1 MPGLFRRVSW
11 GSPNMTSVLS
21 QFSSQSSRP
30 SGWYVIAHHWVIGGE
45 LPVMRATNS
54 RVALRATI
62 V

>member
-30 SGWYVIAHHWVIGGE
+30 SGWYVIAHHWVIGVAAGNG
-45 LPVMRATNS
+45 ATNS

>member
-30 SGWYVIAHHWVIGGE
+30 SGWYVIAHHWVIGGGAAGNE
-45 LPVMRATNS
+45 GDE
-54 RVALRATI
+54 
-62 V
+62 